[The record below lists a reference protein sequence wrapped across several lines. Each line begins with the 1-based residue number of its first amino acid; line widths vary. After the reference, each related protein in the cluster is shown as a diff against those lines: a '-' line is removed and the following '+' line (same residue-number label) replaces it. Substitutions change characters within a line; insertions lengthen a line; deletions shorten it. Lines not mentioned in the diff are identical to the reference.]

1 MKMKAKYLLIATA
14 ATLLAAC
21 SNDEN
26 EVNNGPVE
34 ARITAGIDGPK
45 TRAVDNSW
53 SENDAI
59 GVMVTG
65 VSGTTSGVTSTM
77 EKLYK
82 NVKYT
87 VGSGGTTGAFTAE
100 SGKGIFFQ
108 DATETVTFAAY
119 SPYQSSTNASTLPG
133 TDGTVTGGDTKDQST
148 VAKQEAFDYL
158 FASGAT
164 ASRSNATV
172 EFKKMDSNDHQ
183 FKHKMSRL
191 ILVLKTSDADGFTAD
206 QVFNAVYKLS
216 GLKHEGTFNVT
227 DGTAAVSTTASA
239 VNNWTITNN
248 VKEDDTTGK
257 TRTYT
262 MILYPQ
268 SLSGSPL
275 TFSATIDNQ
284 TYTNSSDIQPA
295 LAAGTSYTYTITMKK
310 TGLTVSGCTIAS
322 WSEGSSGSG
331 NAEME

>member
-1 MKMKAKYLLIATA
+1 MKSKYLLIATA

-45 TRAVDNSW
+45 TRAVDDSW
-53 SENDAI
+53 SGGNTI
-59 GVMVTG
+59 GVMVTNAP
-65 VSGTTSGVTSTM
+65 TSTM
-77 EKLYK
+77 ATLYK
-82 NVKYT
+82 NVEYT
-87 VGSGGTTGAFTAE
+87 VESGGPTGIFKAT
-100 SGKGIFFQ
+100 SGGIFFQ
-108 DATETVTFAAY
+108 NASENVTFAAY
-119 SPYQSSTNASTLPG
+119 SPYQLSADAATLPG

-158 FASGAT
+158 FATGAT
-164 ASRSNATV
+164 ASRGSATV
-172 EFKKMDSNDHQ
+172 EFKKADVDHDYQ

-191 ILVLKTSDADGFTAD
+191 ILVLNTSATDGFTAD
-206 QVFNAVYKLS
+206 QVFSATYTLG
-216 GLKHEGTFNVT
+216 GLKHEGTFKVT
-227 DGTAAVSTTASA
+227 DGTAAVSPSASA
-239 VNNWTITNN
+239 VSDWTITNN
-248 VKEDDTTGK
+248 AKKDDTTGK

-268 SLSGSPL
+268 SLSSPL
-275 TFSATIDNQ
+275 TFSATIDGQ
-284 TYTNSSDIQPA
+284 TYVNKSDIQPA

-310 TGLTVSGCTIAS
+310 TGLSVSGCTI
-322 WSEGSSGSG
+322 EGWTNNTGGSG

>member
-1 MKMKAKYLLIATA
+1 MKSKYLLIATA

-34 ARITAGIDGPK
+34 ARITAGIDGPV
-45 TRAVDNSW
+45 TRAVDDSW
-53 SENDAI
+53 SGGNTI
-59 GVMVTG
+59 GVMVTNA
-65 VSGTTSGVTSTM
+65 TTSTM
-77 EKLYK
+77 DDIYK

-87 VGSGGTTGAFTAE
+87 VESGGTTGTFKAE
-100 SGKGIFFQ
+100 PGQGIFFQ

-119 SPYQSSTNASTLPG
+119 SPYQSSADAATLPG

-148 VAKQEAFDYL
+148 TEKQEAFDYL

-164 ASRSNATV
+164 ASRSTPTV
-172 EFKKMDSNDHQ
+172 EFKESNQ

-191 ILVLKTSDADGFTAD
+191 ILVLNTSATDGFTAD
-206 QVFNAVYKLS
+206 QVFSATYILG
-216 GLKHEGTFNVT
+216 GLKHEGTFKVT
-227 DGTAAVSTTASA
+227 DGTAAASA
-239 VNNWTITNN
+239 SATVANDWTITNN
-248 VKEDDTTGK
+248 VKEDDNTGK

-268 SLSGSPL
+268 SLSSPL
-275 TFSATIDNQ
+275 TFSATIGGQ
-284 TYTNSSDIQPA
+284 TYVNKNDIQPA
-295 LAAGTSYTYTITMKK
+295 LDAGTSYTYTITMKK
-310 TGLTVSGCTIAS
+310 TGLSVSGCTI
-322 WSEGSSGSG
+322 EGWTNDTSGSG

>member
-1 MKMKAKYLLIATA
+1 MKLKYLLIATA

-53 SENDAI
+53 SGGNTI
-59 GVMVTG
+59 GVMVTNAP
-65 VSGTTSGVTSTM
+65 SSTM
-77 EKLYK
+77 DDIYK

-87 VGSGGTTGAFTAE
+87 VGSAGTTGTFTAE
-100 SGKGIFFQ
+100 SGQGIFFQ
-108 DATETVTFAAY
+108 DASETVTFAAY
-119 SPYQSSTNASTLPG
+119 SPYQSSDDAATLPG

-148 VAKQEAFDYL
+148 VEKQEAFDYL

-164 ASRSNATV
+164 ASRSSATV
-172 EFKKMDSNDHQ
+172 EFKKTDNTHDYQ

-191 ILVLKTSDADGFTAD
+191 ILVLNTSTTDGFTAD
-206 QVFNAVYKLS
+206 QVFNAVYKLG
-216 GLKHEGTFNVT
+216 GLKHEGTFKVT
-227 DGTAAVSTTASA
+227 DGTAAVSPSASA
-239 VNNWTITNN
+239 VSDWTITDN
-248 VKEDDTTGK
+248 VKKDDK
-257 TRTYT
+257 SANTRTYT

-268 SLSGSPL
+268 TLLSPL
-275 TFSATIDNQ
+275 TFSATIDGQ
-284 TYTNSSDIQPA
+284 TYVNKSDIQPT

-310 TGLTVSGCTIAS
+310 TGLTVSGCTI
-322 WSEGSSGSG
+322 EGWTNDSGGNG

>member
-1 MKMKAKYLLIATA
+1 MKLKYLLIATA

-34 ARITAGIDGPK
+34 ARITAGIDGPV
-45 TRAVDNSW
+45 TRAVDNAW
-53 SENDAI
+53 SVNNTI
-59 GVMVTG
+59 GVMVTNA
-65 VSGTTSGVTSTM
+65 STSTM
-77 EKLYK
+77 ATLYK

-87 VGSGGTTGAFTAE
+87 VGNTGTTGTFTAASE
-100 SGKGIFFQ
+100 GIFFQ
-108 DATETVTFAAY
+108 DASETVTFAAY
-119 SPYQSSTNASTLPG
+119 SPYQSSADAATLPG

-148 VAKQEAFDYL
+148 VAKQEEFDYL

-164 ASRSNATV
+164 ASRSSATV
-172 EFKKMDSNDHQ
+172 EFKKVDAGHDYQ

-191 ILVLKTSDADGFTAD
+191 ILVLNTSAMDGFTAD
-206 QVFNAVYKLS
+206 QVFNAVYKLG
-216 GLKHEGTFNVT
+216 GLKHEGTFKVT
-227 DGTAAVSTTASA
+227 DGTAAASA
-239 VNNWTITNN
+239 SATVANDWTITDN

-268 SLSGSPL
+268 SLSGAL
-275 TFSATIDNQ
+275 TFSATIGGQ
-284 TYTNSSDIQPA
+284 TYVNKSDIQPA

-310 TGLTVSGCTIAS
+310 TGLSVSGCTI
-322 WSEGSSGSG
+322 EGWTNGSDGSG

>member
-1 MKMKAKYLLIATA
+1 MKSKYLLIATA

-45 TRAVDNSW
+45 TRAVDDSW
-53 SENDAI
+53 SGGNTI
-59 GVMVTG
+59 GVMVTNAP
-65 VSGTTSGVTSTM
+65 TSTM
-77 EKLYK
+77 ATLYK
-82 NVKYT
+82 NVEYT
-87 VGSGGTTGAFTAE
+87 VESGGPTGIFKAT
-100 SGKGIFFQ
+100 SGGIFFQ
-108 DATETVTFAAY
+108 DASENVTFAAY
-119 SPYQSSTNASTLPG
+119 SPYQLSADAATLPG

-158 FASGAT
+158 FATGAT
-164 ASRSNATV
+164 ASRGSATV
-172 EFKKMDSNDHQ
+172 ELKKADVDHDYQ

-191 ILVLKTSDADGFTAD
+191 ILVLNTSATDGFTTD
-206 QVFNAVYKLS
+206 QVFSATYTLG
-216 GLKHEGTFNVT
+216 GLKHEGTFKVT
-227 DGTAAVSTTASA
+227 DGTAAVSPSASA
-239 VNNWTITNN
+239 VSDWTITNN
-248 VKEDDTTGK
+248 AKKDDTTGK

-268 SLSGSPL
+268 SLSSPL
-275 TFSATIDNQ
+275 TFSATIDGQ
-284 TYTNSSDIQPA
+284 TYVNKSDIQPA

-310 TGLTVSGCTIAS
+310 TGLSVSGCTI
-322 WSEGSSGSG
+322 EGWTNDTSGSG

>member
-1 MKMKAKYLLIATA
+1 MKSKYLLIATA

-45 TRAVDNSW
+45 TRAVDDSW
-53 SENDAI
+53 SAGNTI

-65 VSGTTSGVTSTM
+65 VSGTTSGATSTM
-77 EKLYK
+77 KELYK

-87 VGSGGTTGAFTAE
+87 VGSAGTTGTFTAA
-100 SGKGIFFQ
+100 SGGIFFQ
-108 DATETVTFAAY
+108 DASETVTFSAY
-119 SPYQSSTNASTLPG
+119 SPYQSSDDAATLPG
-133 TDGTVTGGDTKDQST
+133 TDGTVAGGDTKDQST

-164 ASRSNATV
+164 ASRSSATV
-172 EFKKMDSNDHQ
+172 EFKKTDDSNDHQ

-191 ILVLKTSDADGFTAD
+191 ILVLNTSATDGFTAD
-206 QVFNAVYKLS
+206 QVFNAVYKLG
-216 GLKHEGTFNVT
+216 GLKHEGTFKVT
-227 DGTAAVSTTASA
+227 DGTAAVSITATA
-239 VNNWTITNN
+239 VSDWTITSNIY
-248 VKEDDTTGK
+248 KDDESAK

-268 SLSGSPL
+268 SLSGAL
-275 TFSATIDNQ
+275 TFSATIGGQ
-284 TYTNSSDIQPA
+284 TYVNKSDIQPA

-310 TGLTVSGCTIAS
+310 TGLTVSGCKI
-322 WSEGSSGSG
+322 EGWANGSGGSG

>member
-1 MKMKAKYLLIATA
+1 MKLKYLLIATA

-45 TRAVDNSW
+45 TRAVDDSW
-53 SENDAI
+53 SGGNTI
-59 GVMVTG
+59 GVMVTNAP
-65 VSGTTSGVTSTM
+65 TSTM
-77 EKLYK
+77 ETLYK

-87 VGSGGTTGAFTAE
+87 VESGGTTGIFTAE
-100 SGKGIFFQ
+100 PGIFFQ

-119 SPYQSSTNASTLPG
+119 SPYQSSDDAATLPG
-133 TDGTVTGGDTKDQST
+133 TDGTVTGGDTRDQST
-148 VAKQEAFDYL
+148 VEKQEAFDYL

-164 ASRSNATV
+164 ASRSNPTV
-172 EFKKMDSNDHQ
+172 EFKESNQ

-191 ILVLKTSDADGFTAD
+191 ILVLKTSATDGFTAD
-206 QVFNAVYKLS
+206 QVFSATYTLG

-227 DGTAAVSTTASA
+227 DGTAAVSPSASA
-239 VNNWTITNN
+239 VSDWTITDN
-248 VKEDDTTGK
+248 VKENDNTGK
-257 TRTYT
+257 SRTYT

-268 SLSGSPL
+268 SLSGAL
-275 TFSATIDNQ
+275 TFSATIDGQ
-284 TYTNSSDIQPA
+284 TYVNKSDIQPA

-310 TGLTVSGCTIAS
+310 TGLSVSGCTI
-322 WSEGSSGSG
+322 EGWTNDTSGSG

>member
-1 MKMKAKYLLIATA
+1 MKSKYLIIATA

-45 TRAVDNSW
+45 TRAVDDSW
-53 SENDAI
+53 SGGNTI

-65 VSGTTSGVTSTM
+65 VSGTTSGATSTM
-77 EKLYK
+77 KELYK
-82 NVKYT
+82 NVEYT
-87 VGSGGTTGAFTAE
+87 VGSAGTTGTFTAA
-100 SGKGIFFQ
+100 SGGIFFQ
-108 DATETVTFAAY
+108 DASETVTFAAY
-119 SPYQSSTNASTLPG
+119 SPYQSSDDAATLPG
-133 TDGTVTGGDTKDQST
+133 TAGTVTGGDTQDQST

-164 ASRSNATV
+164 ASRSNPTV
-172 EFKKMDSNDHQ
+172 EFKESNQ

-191 ILVLKTSDADGFTAD
+191 ILVLNTSATDGFTTD
-206 QVFNAVYKLS
+206 QVFNAVYKLG
-216 GLKHEGTFNVT
+216 GLKHEGTFKVT
-227 DGTAAVSTTASA
+227 DGTAAVSTTAMA
-239 VNNWTITNN
+239 VSDWTITNN
-248 VKEDDTTGK
+248 AKKDDTTGK

-268 SLSGSPL
+268 SLSSPL
-275 TFSATIDNQ
+275 TFSATIGGQ
-284 TYTNSSDIQPA
+284 TYTNNSAIQPA

-310 TGLTVSGCTIAS
+310 TGLSVSGCTI
-322 WSEGSSGSG
+322 EGWTNGSGGSG
-331 NAEME
+331 NAEM